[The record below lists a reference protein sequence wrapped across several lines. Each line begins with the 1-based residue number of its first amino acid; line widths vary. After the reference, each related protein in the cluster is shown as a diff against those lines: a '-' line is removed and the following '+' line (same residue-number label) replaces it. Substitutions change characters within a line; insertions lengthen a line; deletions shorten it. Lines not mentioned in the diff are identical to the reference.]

1 MHLDVSKQEVHRSIN
16 GDSFSNDSLVAML
29 GGMLAVG
36 VVGATVVVVKR
47 MDETKAAIGKSRF
60 ANLPARS
67 DQVRDV
73 WRRAT

>member
-1 MHLDVSKQEVHRSIN
+1 
-16 GDSFSNDSLVAML
+16 ML

-60 ANLPARS
+60 ANLPARC